1 MNHCCNAAAV
11 LVVFLAGSAIAP
23 AQDVSDL
30 LPLVPRDANALAVF
44 RVHALTG
51 SPRGQKEGWAA
62 RHESQHLDGA
72 VTIPPW
78 VEVLVRASFVR
89 PGTRGGDW
97 TTVLTPLPAGY
108 EMTQLAQR
116 EGTEVQEIAG
126 HAAVLSERH
135 SGYFVEFKGD
145 GGSAPRVLGGMAP
158 ASRQDAAR
166 WIAETGRAT
175 GAEGVSP
182 YLVEAVQDAT
192 PQLVLALDMRDM
204 LDPVHIRNRL
214 DAAEALK
221 GQGAPRSALIIAF
234 QTLRGVRFSMR
245 VQDTTTA
252 EVRFDFGRRIGD
264 EGKFVKPLFIEFLND
279 AGAALDELE
288 SSEVKVDGQ
297 TVTLRMPL
305 SDESL
310 RRVLSLITAPPP
322 PHSPG
327 RAAQATPAPPQPASG
342 PDAIASRRYFQA
354 VSRNVDDLA
363 RAYSRGQSYARTA
376 QWHEN
381 FAQRIDHLPTAG
393 VDPALVEY
401 GRRIS
406 SQLRALGASLR
417 GTAVKVNALDRS
429 VFYNTEF
436 VPANGFEWWWG
447 GARTAWGPVVQPQNV
462 VVTSNL
468 QEVRAKQAEVSA
480 AAAPERE
487 QIWQMIND
495 ERDAIERQMIGK
507 FGEQFRR

>member
-1 MNHCCNAAAV
+1 MVV
-11 LVVFLAGSAIAP
+11 LGTGVAR

-30 LPLVPRDANALAVF
+30 LPFVPRDANALAVL
-44 RVHALTG
+44 RVKALTG

-62 RHESQHLDGA
+62 RHESQYLDGA

-97 TTVLTPLPAGY
+97 TTVLTPLPDGV
-108 EMTQLAQR
+108 EMTQLAVR
-116 EGTEVQEIAG
+116 EGTEVQEISNRP
-126 HAAVLSERH
+126 AVLSERH
-135 SGYFVEFKGD
+135 SGYFVEFKGP
-145 GGSAPRVLGGMAP
+145 GESGRRILGGMAP

-166 WIAETGRAT
+166 WIAEAGRAT

-182 YLVEAVQDAT
+182 YLVESVQDST
-192 PQLVLALDMRDM
+192 PQLVLALDMHDM
-204 LDPVHIRNRL
+204 LDPVHVRSRL
-214 DAAEALK
+214 DAAEAIQ
-221 GQGAPRSALIIAF
+221 GQRAARAALIIAF
-234 QTLRGVRFSMR
+234 QTLRGIRFSVR
-245 VQDTTTA
+245 VQETTTA

-264 EGKFVKPLFIEFLND
+264 EGKFVKPLFVEFLND

-288 SSEVKVDGQ
+288 SAEVKVDGQ
-297 TVTLRMPL
+297 TVTLRTPL

-354 VSRNVDDLA
+354 VSRNVDDLRRAYA
-363 RAYSRGQSYARTA
+363 RAQSYTRTA
-376 QWHEN
+376 QWHDN

-393 VDPALVEY
+393 VDPALVDY

-417 GTAVKVNALDRS
+417 GTGVKVNALDRT
-429 VFYNTEF
+429 VVYQTDY

-447 GARTAWGPVVQPQNV
+447 GARTAWGPVVNPQNV

-468 QEVRAKQAEVSA
+468 QEVRAKQAEVVA
-480 AAAPERE
+480 AAAPERD
-487 QIWQMIND
+487 QIWQIIND
-495 ERDAIERQMIGK
+495 ERDAMERQMVGK